1 MRRYFFISMP
11 KPLSFVITIIMVV
24 IMLLAVTSYISDN
37 ALPVGTGGVKAN
49 ATLEDITE
57 RLYEEMERR

>member
-1 MRRYFFISMP
+1 MRRYFLISMP
-11 KPLSFVITIIMVV
+11 KPMTFVIAVLIITV
-24 IMLLAVTSYISDN
+24 IMLAVSSFVSDN

-57 RLYEEMERR
+57 RLYEEIERR

>member
-11 KPLSFVITIIMVV
+11 KPMSFVITVLVVIIM
-24 IMLLAVTSYISDN
+24 MLAISSLITDN

-57 RLYEEMERR
+57 RLYEELERR